1 MVRFINGGFS
11 PEVAQSILRLDF
23 RKRDHVLMA
32 KLQAKASMGTLTA
45 KDKEKLNEYLRAADM
60 LAILQSKA
68 RQSLKPRKGA

>member
-23 RKRDHVLMA
+23 AKKDHVRMA
-32 KLQAKASMGTLTA
+32 KLQAKASAGTLTE
-45 KDKEKLNEYLRAADM
+45 KDKEKLNQYLRMADM

-68 RQSLKPRKGA
+68 RRSLQPRKGA

>member
-23 RKRDHVLMA
+23 GKRDHVFMA

-45 KDKEKLNEYLRAADM
+45 RDKEKLNEYLRAADM
-60 LAILQSKA
+60 LAILQSRA

>member
-23 RKRDHVLMA
+23 RKRDHLLMA
-32 KLQAKASMGTLTA
+32 KLQAKASKGTLTA
-45 KDKEKLNEYLRAADM
+45 KDEEKLNEYLRAADM

-68 RQSLKPRKGA
+68 RQSLKPQKGA